1 VPYWFGFWGA
11 FVCLCFSVELGREGS
26 EIQNINITIT
36 ENWGGQSPLGPSGPI
51 PVQAGTP
58 EQGAQG
64 HVQVGFEDLPRRTPH
79 SLGSTFGSALSPIEW
94 KIVSWCSV
102 GTSCIPL
109 CACCLL
115 SHSWAPLKK
124 KGCLGALC
132 SLPSGVYTKT
142 WDPPTPSL
150 HSGPWTSEEQ
160 NSGCLRNYWMRSPG
174 KLSLGTV

>member
-1 VPYWFGFWGA
+1 MPYWFGFWGA
-11 FVCLCFSVELGREGS
+11 FVCFCFSVELGREGS

-94 KIVSWCSV
+94 KIVSWCSI

-109 CACCLL
+109 CAHCLL

-124 KGCLGALC
+124 KAVSVLFAAFLQV
-132 SLPSGVYTKT
+132 SIQRHEIPLRLPFIQDPELQKSKT
-142 WDPPTPSL
+142 LD
-150 HSGPWTSEEQ
+150 
-160 NSGCLRNYWMRSPG
+160 
-174 KLSLGTV
+174 V